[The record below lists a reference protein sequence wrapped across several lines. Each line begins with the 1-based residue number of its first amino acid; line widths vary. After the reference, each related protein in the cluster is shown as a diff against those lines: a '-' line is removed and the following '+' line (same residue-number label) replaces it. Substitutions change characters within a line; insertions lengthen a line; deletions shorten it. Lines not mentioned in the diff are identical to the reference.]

1 MSRTPP
7 RIPNEQRYQSVSKAI
22 AILNSFTPQ
31 TPELST
37 AEVAQRLGIHRA
49 TAFRLLE
56 MLAHAGL
63 IEKSDR
69 TGKYT
74 VGPALYLL
82 GSLYLASKDALREAE
97 PVVKELN
104 DLTGEVVTI
113 GVYEKGYITL
123 VIREES
129 KHHIRLQYH
138 IGSTFPAYVNATGKV
153 SLAELPE
160 GEIDRLYPGEKLP
173 PFTDKTVPTKT
184 ALKAELAQIRKNGY
198 VIVREQAREGVSS
211 VGSIIRDCNG
221 KPVAA
226 MAIAL
231 PLIRVTEAKLNL
243 FAQLVRLGAI
253 AISTRLG
260 FRNAEVPLLGLAE
273 IRQWWDAHRSVLGA
287 ERHHRRPSRPAQDIA
302 SLPPEPA
309 RKPWATARR
318 PRG

>member
-31 TPELST
+31 MPELST
-37 AEVAQRLGIHRA
+37 AEVSQRLGIHRA

-56 MLAHAGL
+56 MLAHASL
-63 IEKSDR
+63 IEKSER

-123 VIREES
+123 VMREES

-160 GEIDRLYPGEKLP
+160 GEIDRLYPAEKLP

-198 VIVREQAREGVSS
+198 VIVREQAREGVCS

-231 PLIRVTEAKLNL
+231 PLIRVIEAKLSL

-253 AISTRLG
+253 AISARLG
-260 FRNAEVPLLGLAE
+260 FRSPDVPPPGPGE
-273 IRQWWDAHRSVLGA
+273 IRKWWEAHQWALRADRP
-287 ERHHRRPSRPAQDIA
+287 HRRPSRFKKDIA
-302 SLPPEPA
+302 SPPPA
-309 RKPWATARR
+309 PLSKPRATAIRR
-318 PRG
+318 RG